1 MDLSAVFETWHLGD
15 GNYPTLQKGM
25 CVNLSFEMDADEITL
40 TPNVSPSF
48 FRHLGEANYEFSGSV
63 LREYGD
69 LEDPDR
75 LIILECSGFK
85 FYVTGSASK
94 ICPSG
99 KCVHGRGTLLLDHY
113 LWVEFLDQYADP
125 PDLFYTLR
133 VQRIWMN
140 RIPDHYIS
148 RTENAMAHP
157 TRLQY
162 AETQPIEVEEIT
174 SDSSVRYYVVEFS
187 DEALDR
193 NVSVPRTF
201 NG

>member
-1 MDLSAVFETWHLGD
+1 MVIIRPLT
-15 GNYPTLQKGM
+15 QKGM
-25 CVNLSFEMDADEITL
+25 FVNLSFELNADEITL
-40 TPNVSPSF
+40 TPDASPSF

-63 LREYGD
+63 LREY
-69 LEDPDR
+69 DR

-99 KCVHGRGTLLLDHY
+99 KCVRGHGTLLLDHY

-133 VQRIWMN
+133 VQRIWVN

-148 RTENAMAHP
+148 RTENAFAHP